1 LTKIRRSRID
11 EDEKKDM
18 AMSID
23 TAEIVEKTDTHEATT
38 YRPNPAGRKLLEVLL
53 NPEHRFKPV
62 TEICV
67 LAKINRR
74 TYYRLAHDKKFMCHY
89 KSESQRFV
97 RMSQGPMVSAL
108 VKSAVRGN
116 PQNLKTALAM
126 ADLYKEKM
134 GMVLNPDANGNPQ
147 PVQLKSDM
155 ELAVKFARAAHLLLS
170 NPQVAKL
177 IQDKLNANTNAG
189 NGIDSGDNAI
199 DLVPD
204 ATDKD

>member
-1 LTKIRRSRID
+1 
-11 EDEKKDM
+11 
-18 AMSID
+18 
-23 TAEIVEKTDTHEATT
+23 
-38 YRPNPAGRKLLEVLL
+38 
-53 NPEHRFKPV
+53 
-62 TEICV
+62 
-67 LAKINRR
+67 
-74 TYYRLAHDKKFMCHY
+74 
-89 KSESQRFV
+89 
-97 RMSQGPMVSAL
+97 MVSAL